1 MYKRIVNYLQGSD
14 LIQIECACPERV
26 LNLCSAAGVPFWDL
40 RWQSEI
46 LLTMRLPRRYRG
58 AMDDI
63 GERTGATVVTLRR
76 RGVPVLWGRLKR
88 RYVLAAA
95 LAVFW
100 LALFGGNL
108 FIWEFRVYG
117 NETVPTETILQALD
131 RCGVRVGT
139 AALRVDQENIRNHV
153 LLEVKDLSWLAV
165 NVKGCV
171 AYVQVVERKRPPE
184 QVEEG
189 IVSNVV
195 ARRDGVVTQVRA
207 LGGRAQVQEGETV
220 VAGQLLISGVV
231 EQFNGKIWM
240 THGMGTV
247 EARTWYELRAAIP
260 LTKQERS
267 GGGEKKRALRLDFGK
282 KQIKIWGR
290 GSMTGPECDKIIRY
304 DPLTLPGG
312 LRLPVTLV
320 TEETTVYETETVTRT
335 AEEARQEGEAQ
346 LTAYLQQLLGEDG
359 SITDTR
365 FETEQQGQWL
375 LVTMQAECREQIGR
389 EVPVERES

>member
-14 LIQIECACPERV
+14 LVQVECACPERV
-26 LNLCSAAGVPFWDL
+26 LNLCSAEGVPFWDL

-46 LLTMRLPRRYRG
+46 LLTLRLPRRFRG
-58 AMDDI
+58 AMDSI
-63 GERTGATVVTLRR
+63 AERTGATVVTLRR
-76 RGVPVLWGRLKR
+76 RGAPVLWGRLRR

-95 LAVFW
+95 LVAFW

-117 NETVPTETILQALD
+117 NETVPAETILHALD

-171 AYVQVVERKRPPE
+171 AYVQVVERKRPPQ

-189 IVSNVV
+189 VISNVV
-195 ARRDGVVTQVRA
+195 ARRDGLVTQVRA
-207 LGGRAQVQEGETV
+207 LGGRAQVQAGETV
-220 VAGQLLISGVV
+220 TTGQLLISGVV
-231 EQFNGKIWM
+231 EQPNGKTWL

-247 EARTWYELRAAIP
+247 EARTWYELTAAVP
-260 LTKQERS
+260 LEKRER
-267 GGGEKKRALRLDFGK
+267 GEEASKKRAWRLDFGK
-282 KQIKIWGR
+282 RQIKLWGR
-290 GSMTGPECDKIIRY
+290 GSITGPDCDKIIRY
-304 DPLTLPGG
+304 DPLMLPGG

-320 TEETTVYETETVTRT
+320 TEETTVYQTETAPRT

-346 LTAYLQQLLGEDG
+346 LRAYLQQMLGENG
-359 SITDTR
+359 SITETH
-365 FETEQQGQWL
+365 FEAERQGQWL
-375 LVTMQAECREQIGR
+375 RVTMQAECLEQIGR
-389 EVPVERES
+389 ETPVEREN

>member
-26 LNLCSAAGVPFWDL
+26 LNLCSAEGVPFWDL